1 MSPGP
6 SAWTGPVG
14 DAADPAEI
22 LDVTPRFTGSVWSV
36 RTDEVRLP
44 GGAVVRRDLI
54 DHPGAVGVAVLDDDD
69 RILMIRQYRHPVGG
83 YLFELPAGLRDVD
96 GEHPLITAQREL
108 AEEAGLV
115 AADWWVLVDF
125 FNSPGG
131 STEAF
136 RCYLA
141 RGLTELPGG
150 RPHTGEA
157 EEADL
162 PQTWVP
168 LAEAVDLVLAGR
180 LHNPTTVTGVLAA
193 AASKAGG
200 WRSLRPADT
209 PMWTL

>member
-108 AEEAGLV
+108 AEE
-115 AADWWVLVDF
+115 
-125 FNSPGG
+125 
-131 STEAF
+131 
-136 RCYLA
+136 
-141 RGLTELPGG
+141 GG
-150 RPHTGEA
+150 R
-157 EEADL
+157 
-162 PQTWVP
+162 
-168 LAEAVDLVLAGR
+168 LVGAGR
-180 LHNPTTVTGVLAA
+180 LLQLPGRFDRGVPLLSGARAHRAA
-193 AASKAGG
+193 G
-200 WRSLRPADT
+200 RSPAHR
-209 PMWTL
+209 